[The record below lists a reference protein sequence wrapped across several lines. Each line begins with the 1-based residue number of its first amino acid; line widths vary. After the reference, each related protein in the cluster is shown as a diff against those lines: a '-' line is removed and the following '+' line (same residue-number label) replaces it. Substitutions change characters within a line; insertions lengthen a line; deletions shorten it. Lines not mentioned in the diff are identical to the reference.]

1 MEHGNL
7 ALQYLLSGITKGSI
21 YAVVAIGFNLIY
33 SATGIINF
41 AQGEFVMLGGMVAVT
56 LALYVPLPVA
66 VVGAVAIVALVGCLL
81 ELLLFRRLQR
91 HSVLH
96 LIIITIGLS
105 IVIQEVA
112 LHIWDEKVR
121 SLPYF
126 TGNEISSVRFLGA
139 AISPQVLWVLG
150 TVALVVLGL
159 HIFLRYT
166 LRGRAMRACSSNPD
180 AAMLAG
186 INIPNMRTLSFGLS
200 AALGALAGCVI
211 SPMTMT
217 HYEMGGPLAI
227 KGFAAAILGGLGN
240 PMAAVAGGLI
250 VGVLEAVSVSRL
262 PAVYSDVAA
271 FAILLLVLFVR
282 PHGLF
287 GSPERGQ
294 CEGTLSRSS
303 NEPLRDSPVRA
314 LPGRG
319 GGRAIRHARDSDGV
333 LSDAAYHGR
342 LLRHRGHGPLP
353 ADGLCGPG
361 VAGAR
366 RVLCHRRIH
375 LRRPDHPRLLRV
387 QGCRLGRLAA
397 TARICSSRS
406 RTCMATQR

>member
-1 MEHGNL
+1 MEHGSL

-33 SATGIINF
+33 SATGVHQLRPGRVRD
-41 AQGEFVMLGGMVAVT
+41 AGRHGGRH
-56 LALYVPLPVA
+56 P
-66 VVGAVAIVALVGCLL
+66 GAFRAAAGGHRGRGGRSWRWSAACSSWLF
-81 ELLLFRRLQR
+81 FRRLQR

-105 IVIQEVA
+105 IVIQEAA

-126 TGNEISSVRFLGA
+126 TGNEVSSVRFLGA

-150 TVALVVLGL
+150 TVAVVVAGL
-159 HIFLRYT
+159 HVFLRYT
-166 LRGRAMRACSSNPD
+166 LRGRAMRACSSNPE

-211 SPMTMT
+211 SPITMT
-217 HYEMGGPLAI
+217 HYEMGAPLAI

-240 PMAAVAGGLI
+240 PMAAVAGGLL
-250 VGVLEAVSVSRL
+250 VGVLEAFSVSRL
-262 PAVYSDVAA
+262 PAAYNDVAA

-287 GSPERGQ
+287 GAPSAE
-294 CEGTLSRSS
+294 S
-303 NEPLRDSPVRA
+303 VRE
-314 LPGRG
+314 
-319 GGRAIRHARDSDGV
+319 H
-333 LSDAAYHGR
+333 
-342 LLRHRGHGPLP
+342 
-353 ADGLCGPG
+353 
-361 VAGAR
+361 
-366 RVLCHRRIH
+366 
-375 LRRPDHPRLLRV
+375 
-387 QGCRLGRLAA
+387 
-397 TARICSSRS
+397 
-406 RTCMATQR
+406 